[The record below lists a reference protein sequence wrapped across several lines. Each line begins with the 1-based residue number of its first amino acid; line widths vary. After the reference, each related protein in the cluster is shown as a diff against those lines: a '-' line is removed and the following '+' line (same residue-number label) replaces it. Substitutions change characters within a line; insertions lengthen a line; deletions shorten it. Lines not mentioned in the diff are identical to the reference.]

1 MLMRYSWMI
10 RPSIFTIE
18 TICLNMS
25 SAVSKKD
32 VVNGPNTL
40 HLQKKKKEKKFS
52 KHNLPWLVVRTRLLL
67 LAGAAALCCMAGYME
82 RGQDF
87 LGCAQLIDVATFFLF
102 FVLFFLCR
110 RFCLCC
116 GLSYVTHNCSSV
128 SLNLTRYAIYHSLHI
143 FMTLPLVHGQAFLAH
158 TSGTHSRHGRIR
170 TRKWC
175 VTVVA

>member
-1 MLMRYSWMI
+1 MGPI
-10 RPSIFTIE
+10 RCTS
-18 TICLNMS
+18 
-25 SAVSKKD
+25 
-32 VVNGPNTL
+32 
-40 HLQKKKKEKKFS
+40 KKKKRKK
-52 KHNLPWLVVRTRLLL
+52 NLKTQSA
-67 LAGAAALCCMAGYME
+67 LAC
-82 RGQDF
+82 GQDKIAVA
-87 LGCAQLIDVATFFLF
+87 GCGSSALLYGRLYGAWSRLFGLCSTYRCSYFFSLF
-102 FVLFFLCR
+102 RFFFFLCR

-158 TSGTHSRHGRIR
+158 TSGTHSRHGRTR